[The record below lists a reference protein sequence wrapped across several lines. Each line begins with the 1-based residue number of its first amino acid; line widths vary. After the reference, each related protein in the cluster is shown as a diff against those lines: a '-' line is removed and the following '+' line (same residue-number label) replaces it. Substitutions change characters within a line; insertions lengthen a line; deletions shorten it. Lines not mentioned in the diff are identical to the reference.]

1 MGDGD
6 GTMCGAE
13 LKRLSEGVQRV
24 ARALLNKKKGHL
36 LAPRLLDQTARTAQ
50 HATDVPLSRGAQ

>member
-1 MGDGD
+1 
-6 GTMCGAE
+6 MCGAE